1 MAKKLTE
8 LFCRYTPPGS
18 RREWMSTAES
28 LSVRADR
35 ERRMLEVTAVLSSVI
50 EKDELYSAE
59 ADICRAY
66 ELNSVRIF
74 PKYPCEMFSEKYI
87 PQVFREA
94 GRSRAEARCFFDG
107 CTYELSGDTLNVR
120 VRYQQSSLEFIE
132 NSNTPALISDIIFGE
147 FGKRLKVKVL
157 ADDYVDPDSLF
168 GADFYRELA
177 EIDRGFVEAAT
188 NCKR

>member
-8 LFCRYTPPGS
+8 LFCRYTPSES
-18 RREWMSTAES
+18 RREWMRNAES

-74 PKYPCEMFSEKYI
+74 PKYPCEMFSE
-87 PQVFREA
+87 
-94 GRSRAEARCFFDG
+94 
-107 CTYELSGDTLNVR
+107 
-120 VRYQQSSLEFIE
+120 
-132 NSNTPALISDIIFGE
+132 
-147 FGKRLKVKVL
+147 
-157 ADDYVDPDSLF
+157 
-168 GADFYRELA
+168 
-177 EIDRGFVEAAT
+177 
-188 NCKR
+188 

>member
-8 LFCRYTPPGS
+8 LFFFFSPSGS
-18 RREWMSTAES
+18 RREWMRNAES

-74 PKYPCEMFSEKYI
+74 PKYPCEMFSE
-87 PQVFREA
+87 
-94 GRSRAEARCFFDG
+94 
-107 CTYELSGDTLNVR
+107 
-120 VRYQQSSLEFIE
+120 
-132 NSNTPALISDIIFGE
+132 
-147 FGKRLKVKVL
+147 
-157 ADDYVDPDSLF
+157 
-168 GADFYRELA
+168 
-177 EIDRGFVEAAT
+177 
-188 NCKR
+188 